1 MNAENDIGEAK
12 LESEV
17 GSSDNEVI
25 YEQQF
30 NKKKSRLKKHRMTE
44 EEYQEQAKMDYT
56 NEQQENLRSF
66 ISKNKMRPDK
76 FIEDEE
82 ENENGILFYLYFFQ
96 KRIYF

>member
-1 MNAENDIGEAK
+1 MNGENDIGEAE

-25 YEQQF
+25 YEHQL

-44 EEYQEQAKMDYT
+44 EEFQEQAKMNYA

-66 ISKNKMRPDK
+66 IINNKKRPDK
-76 FIEDEE
+76 FIEDEQE
-82 ENENGILFYLYFFQ
+82 DENGNFNFKI
-96 KRIYF
+96 